1 MYPQQPGGQPPYQQ
15 GYQQPPDQGGGK
27 SPWPWVFGAVAL
39 IVAGVIAA
47 LVITGSDDN
56 SKKEPTTINRTV
68 HLNVDDGAVTVTATG
83 SDPGADGLSVVRATA
98 RAVWSTG
105 ADPRAVR
112 VRAGDNTARAALQRW
127 SLLTDADQLA

>member
-68 HLNVDDGAVTVTATG
+68 QKTITQPATTQVQTQTVTVPTTVTTP
-83 SDPGADGLSVVRATA
+83 SDNGGAPA
-98 RAVWSTG
+98 
-105 ADPRAVR
+105 
-112 VRAGDNTARAALQRW
+112 Q
-127 SLLTDADQLA
+127 

>member
-47 LVITGSDDN
+47 LVITGSDN
-56 SKKEPTTINRTV
+56 NKKEPTTINRTV
-68 HLNVDDGAVTVTATG
+68 QKTITQPATTQVQTQTVTVPTTVTTPPDNG
-83 SDPGADGLSVVRATA
+83 GAPA
-98 RAVWSTG
+98 
-105 ADPRAVR
+105 
-112 VRAGDNTARAALQRW
+112 Q
-127 SLLTDADQLA
+127 